1 MLKRQLRY
9 SRLKERVG
17 EGVAVTKE
25 RKQAA
30 EVQKIEVEEKKGE
43 GAGDE
48 PKPEKLGSNP
58 RWGLGGVPPT
68 FTTYQVFICL
78 LLLYRTSLRSCLR

>member
-1 MLKRQLRY
+1 MWQSPRKGSRLLRY

-30 EVQKIEVEEKKGE
+30 ELQKIEV
-43 GAGDE
+43 
-48 PKPEKLGSNP
+48 
-58 RWGLGGVPPT
+58 
-68 FTTYQVFICL
+68 
-78 LLLYRTSLRSCLR
+78 